1 MWTIV
6 GCYILIFAAVG
17 ACVAAAARAARA
29 EIEGVEEPEA
39 GTQLLILEEWEAVRR
54 EHCLPTQCARLVGL
68 PLRAPQD
75 ECCDSCASAFLD
87 ERWRRL
93 LGEPL
98 TR

>member
-17 ACVAAAARAARA
+17 VCVAAAARAARVRL
-29 EIEGVEEPEA
+29 EGVEQPAAE
-39 GTQLLILEEWEAVRR
+39 TQALIVEEWEAVRR
-54 EHCLPTQCARLVGL
+54 EHCLPTHCSRLAGL
-68 PLRAPQD
+68 PPRAPQD
-75 ECCDSCASAFLD
+75 DCCQSCASAFLE